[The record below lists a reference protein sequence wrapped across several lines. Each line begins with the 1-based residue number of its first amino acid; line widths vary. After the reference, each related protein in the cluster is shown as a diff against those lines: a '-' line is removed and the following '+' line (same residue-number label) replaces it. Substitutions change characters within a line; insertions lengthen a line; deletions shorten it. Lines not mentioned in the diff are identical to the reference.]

1 VCEFEY
7 REFKD
12 DGIIIFIVCGEHFEN
27 SNQLP
32 QNFGRSK
39 LIPKFKYLKS
49 HLKQHIKSK
58 KHQVKA
64 LEVQALALMGSKEES
79 RSLKISG
86 RIGRLC
92 YYIVKNGRPYTDLSQ
107 LIYICMMNGSDMGD
121 INHSL

>member
-1 VCEFEY
+1 MTESSSASCVGNTLNT
-7 REFKD
+7 RT
-12 DGIIIFIVCGEHFEN
+12 
-27 SNQLP
+27 
-32 QNFGRSK
+32 NFPRTSEGQ
-39 LIPKFKYLKS
+39 LIPKSKNLKS

-86 RIGRLC
+86 RIGHLC